1 MTITVPNPYPSRRW
15 KKITQFRYTTP
26 LILRRNVD
34 ALLNRPDPNKDTYYV
49 VHKPYTVRYRLD
61 NKSHSL
67 TVPAGFLTDL
77 VSAPRW
83 AGLVNIRRV
92 GPYLEAAIVHDYL
105 YVAWQHLEARKN
117 RRARR
122 KDWHF
127 SNRLMRSAMKEAKV
141 KRSRRRRIFKAV
153 ESEIAWGNY
162 RDPNPRSF
170 EKQVASSP

>member
-1 MTITVPNPYPSRRW
+1 MTITVPNPYPSRYW

-34 ALLNRPDPNKDTYYV
+34 ALLNRPDPDKDAYYV

-61 NKSHSL
+61 NKNHSL

-77 VSAPRW
+77 VSAPRLAAW
-83 AGLVNIRRV
+83 FKIRRV

-105 YVAWQHLEARKN
+105 YVAWQYLKAQKNRKARK
-117 RRARR
+117 

-127 SNRLMRSAMKEAKV
+127 SNKLMLSAMEEANVSISQRQK
-141 KRSRRRRIFKAV
+141 IFNAV
-153 ESEIAWGNY
+153 ESPIAWRNY
-162 RDPNPRSF
+162 KKRNRRPF
-170 EKQVASSP
+170 ENQ